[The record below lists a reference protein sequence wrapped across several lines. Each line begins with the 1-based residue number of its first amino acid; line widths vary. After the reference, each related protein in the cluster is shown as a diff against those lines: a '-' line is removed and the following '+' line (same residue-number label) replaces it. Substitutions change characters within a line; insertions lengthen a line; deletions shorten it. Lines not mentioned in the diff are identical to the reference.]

1 MWRRRRRVYGQVSNI
16 LKAQPKDQYQSN
28 TKSKRK
34 GGKGREETPH
44 SNSPIHHHHHH
55 LHPRDP
61 IPLRSDPLPSSPS
74 PKHYLPLTVSST
86 SVILRFS
93 VESGTIPSASS
104 LLLAS
109 SSAQVWMLLFSA
121 PPPGA
126 QNQSSS
132 CLPASPQLRAPAPRT
147 EQDRTTHEVSGLY
160 E

>member
-44 SNSPIHHHHHH
+44 SNSPIHHH

-93 VESGTIPSASS
+93 VESGTIPSASNR
-104 LLLAS
+104 LLAS
-109 SSAQVWMLLFSA
+109 SSAQVWMLSF
-121 PPPGA
+121 PA
-126 QNQSSS
+126 QSQSSC
-132 CLPASPQLRAPAPRT
+132 CLSFPGQLTKYRACTNRQRQPQTGLPGSPST
-147 EQDRTTHEVSGLY
+147 
-160 E
+160 